1 VGDQI
6 LCAYLLDSTGT
17 VVASAGVPETAK
29 VNSAP
34 FWTAVSAGKT
44 YYGDCE
50 ISGITGK
57 PSLIIAAPTKSD
69 AGSFTGAVVQE
80 INMAAIQRM
89 LDAYQAQQAALD
101 RTGYAYILN
110 NDGLAIAHPDEKQV
124 MALRPVDLGIPELT
138 AAVEGMQAG
147 RKAPPSMSTMVL
159 RPGCLHSHEGCRRLR
174 GKRVGH
180 RLQVSHR

>member
-1 VGDQI
+1 MGDQI

-80 INMAAIQRM
+80 ISADQ
-89 LDAYQAQQAALD
+89 
-101 RTGYAYILN
+101 
-110 NDGLAIAHPDEKQV
+110 DE
-124 MALRPVDLGIPELT
+124 
-138 AAVEGMQAG
+138 
-147 RKAPPSMSTMVL
+147 SMVL
-159 RPGCLHSHEGCRRLR
+159 TLTTESGRTLLVFTSAWIESTWDDLPDDEDD
-174 GKRVGH
+174 
-180 RLQVSHR
+180 